1 MMASVLIIS
10 ASGRKTLFN
19 DGWQFHL
26 TDSLTVG
33 MPVGTIADSLWQDI
47 RLPHDW
53 SVTLPFDRNAAR
65 GNDGGYLPKQKTEK
79 Y

>member
-1 MMASVLIIS
+1 MASVLITS

-19 DGWQFHL
+19 DGWQFNL

-33 MPVGTIADSLWQDI
+33 MPVGAIADSLWQDI

-53 SVTLPFDRNAAR
+53 SVTLPFNRNAAR
-65 GNDGGYLPKQKTEK
+65 GNDGGYLPKKKTEK

>member
-26 TDSLTVG
+26 TVG
-33 MPVGTIADSLWQDI
+33 MPVGAIADSLWQDI

-53 SVTLPFDRNAAR
+53 SVTLPFNRNAAR
-65 GNDGGYLPKQKTEK
+65 GNDGGYLPKKKTEK